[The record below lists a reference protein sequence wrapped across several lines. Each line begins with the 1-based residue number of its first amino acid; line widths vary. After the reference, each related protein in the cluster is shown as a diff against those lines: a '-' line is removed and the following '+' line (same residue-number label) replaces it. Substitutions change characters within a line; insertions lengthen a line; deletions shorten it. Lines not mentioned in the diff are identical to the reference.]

1 MALFRRD
8 TIVALATAPLPA
20 GVAVV
25 RLSGPEAV
33 AAATALMPKLAHTA
47 PRLLVFGC
55 LTHQGH
61 TLDHAMG
68 VRFKAPHSFTGE
80 DVVELHCHGGR
91 AVVKT
96 IIAALQQHPGVR
108 HAEAGEF
115 TRRAF
120 LNGKL
125 DLTQAE
131 GLGDLIAAETEA
143 QRQQAL
149 RQLQGELGKRFE
161 HWRQEVMHLLAHV
174 EAAIDFPDDELEV
187 LHEAG
192 LQHKTETLLQDMR
205 QAMATR
211 SGERLR
217 DGFTLVIVGRPNA
230 GKSTLTNLLTGKDT
244 AIVSPTPGTT
254 RDVVEAHL
262 DIQGYPLI
270 LADTAGI
277 RNSVDAI
284 EQEGVRRATLRATQA
299 DLVVYVME
307 ACDWPTP
314 SPQILPHLPPQNTL
328 LLVSKTDTQPTLT
341 IPAEINLFGDMMV
354 PVLGL
359 NLEAGGSLEKLLP
372 WLAQAIEQRIGP
384 ARDAAQITRVRHRD
398 ALQQSCAH
406 LQRALDIYTQGA
418 KATHS
423 LSDLLAQDLRDA
435 AKAIGSVTGQTDVED
450 VLDLVFSTFCIGK

>member
-1 MALFRRD
+1 MTLFRRD

-25 RLSGPEAV
+25 RLSGPQALT
-33 AAATALMPKLAHTA
+33 AATQLMPKLADAA
-47 PRLLVFGC
+47 PREMVFGT
-55 LTHQGH
+55 LQHSGE
-61 TLDHAMG
+61 TLDHALA
-68 VRFKAPHSFTGE
+68 VYFKSPNSFTGE

-91 AVVKT
+91 AVVQSVIT
-96 IIAALQQHPGVR
+96 ALQTHAGVR

-149 RQLQGELGKRFE
+149 RQMQGELGQRFE
-161 HWRQEVMHLLAHV
+161 HWRQQVMHLLAHV
-174 EAAIDFPDDELEV
+174 EAALDFPDEELEV
-187 LHEAG
+187 LEEAG
-192 LQHKTETLLQDMR
+192 LKHKAEALLKDIQN
-205 QAMATR
+205 AIATR

-217 DGFTLVIVGRPNA
+217 DGFQVAIVGKPNA

-244 AIVSPTPGTT
+244 AIVSPIAGTT

-262 DIQGYPLI
+262 NIQGYPVV

-277 RNSVDAI
+277 RESTDVI
-284 EQEGVRRATLRATQA
+284 EQEGVRRAEKRAENA
-299 DLVVYVME
+299 DLVLYVVE
-307 ACDWPTP
+307 ANEWPELDKNLLGKI
-314 SPQILPHLPPQNTL
+314 QPQNML
-328 LLVSKTDTQPTLT
+328 LVVSKTDVQPQLHL
-341 IPAEINLFGDMMV
+341 PADTPLHDVMV

-359 NLEAGGSLEKLLP
+359 NLSAPNSLNQLLP
-372 WLAQAIEQRIGP
+372 WLASAIEKRIGS
-384 ARDAAQITRVRHRD
+384 AREAAQITRARHRA
-398 ALQQSCAH
+398 ALQQASEH
-406 LQRALDIYTQGA
+406 LTRALTLYKQGGQA
-418 KATHS
+418 KYS

-435 AKAIGSVTGQTDVED
+435 AKAIGSVTGKTDVED

>member
-1 MALFRRD
+1 MTLFRRD

-25 RLSGPEAV
+25 RLSGPEALN
-33 AAATALMPKLAHTA
+33 AAAMLMP
-47 PRLLVFGC
+47 RLKEADAREMVFGP
-55 LTHQGH
+55 LVHKGE
-61 TLDHAMG
+61 TLDHALG
-68 VRFKAPHSFTGE
+68 VYFKNPQSFTGE

-91 AVVKT
+91 AVVQSVIT
-96 IIAALQQHPGVR
+96 ALQNHRNVR

-149 RQLQGELGKRFE
+149 RQLQGELGQRFE
-161 HWRQEVMHLLAHV
+161 NWRLQVMHLLAHV
-174 EAAIDFPDDELEV
+174 EAALDFPDEELEV
-187 LHEAG
+187 LEEAG
-192 LQHKTETLLQDMR
+192 LKHKAEALLKDIQN
-205 QAMATR
+205 AIATR

-217 DGFTLVIVGRPNA
+217 DGFSVAIVGKPNA

-244 AIVSPTPGTT
+244 AIVSPIAGTT

-262 DIQGYPLI
+262 NIQGYPVV

-277 RNSVDAI
+277 RESADVI
-284 EQEGVRRATLRATQA
+284 EQEGVRRATARAENA
-299 DLVVYVME
+299 DLVLYVIE
-307 ACDWPTP
+307 ANEWPALDKDLLAKI
-314 SPQILPHLPPQNTL
+314 QPQNM
-328 LLVSKTDTQPTLT
+328 LLVVSKLDQAPMLML
-341 IPAEINLFGDMMV
+341 PAETPLKDVMV

-359 NLEAGGSLEKLLP
+359 NLSEAASLNSLLP
-372 WLAQAIEQRIGP
+372 WLAAAIEKRIGS
-384 ARDAAQITRVRHRD
+384 AREAAQITRERHRV
-398 ALQQSCAH
+398 ALQQAGEH
-406 LQRALDIYTQGA
+406 LQRALDLYA
-418 KATHS
+418 KGSNAKYS
-423 LSDLLAQDLRDA
+423 LSDLLAQDLRDT
-435 AKAIGSVTGQTDVED
+435 AKAIGSVTGKTDVED

>member
-25 RLSGPEAV
+25 RLSGPEAL
-33 AAATALMPKLAHTA
+33 AAARQLMPKLREAKA
-47 PRLLVFGC
+47 REMVFGA
-55 LTHQGH
+55 LVHEGE
-61 TLDHAMG
+61 TLDHALG
-68 VRFKAPHSFTGE
+68 VYFKNPHSFTGE

-91 AVVKT
+91 AVVQSV
-96 IIAALQQHPGVR
+96 IAALQKHPHVR

-120 LNGKL
+120 LNGKM

-149 RQLQGELGKRFE
+149 RQLQGELGQRFE
-161 HWRQEVMHLLAHV
+161 WWRQQVMHLLAHV
-174 EAAIDFPDDELEV
+174 EAALDFPDEELEV
-187 LHEAG
+187 LEEAG
-192 LQHKTETLLQDMR
+192 LKHKAEALLKDIQN
-205 QAMATR
+205 AITTR

-217 DGFTLVIVGRPNA
+217 DGFSVAIVGKPNA

-244 AIVSPTPGTT
+244 AIVSPIAGTT

-262 DIQGYPLI
+262 NIQGYPVV

-277 RNSVDAI
+277 RESTDVI
-284 EQEGVRRATLRATQA
+284 EQEGVRRATARAENA
-299 DLVVYVME
+299 DLVLHVVE
-307 ACDWPTP
+307 AGEWPALDKNLLGKI
-314 SPQILPHLPPQNTL
+314 QPQNM
-328 LLVSKTDTQPTLT
+328 LLVVSKLDQAPALMLPTDTPLQ
-341 IPAEINLFGDMMV
+341 DVMV

-359 NLEAGGSLEKLLP
+359 NLSDARSLDILLP
-372 WLAQAIEQRIGP
+372 WLAGAIEKRIGS
-384 ARDAAQITRVRHRD
+384 AREAAQITRARHRA
-398 ALQQSCAH
+398 ALQQASEH
-406 LQRALDIYTQGA
+406 LQRALDLYAKGSGA
-418 KATHS
+418 KYS
-423 LSDLLAQDLRDA
+423 LSDLLAQDFRDA
-435 AKAIGSVTGQTDVED
+435 AKAIGSVTGKTDVED

>member
-1 MALFRRD
+1 MTLFRRD

-25 RLSGPEAV
+25 RLSGPSAL
-33 AAATALMPKLAHTA
+33 AAASQLMPKLAEA
-47 PRLLVFGC
+47 KPREMVFGA
-55 LTHQGH
+55 LVHQGE
-61 TLDHAMG
+61 TLDHALG
-68 VRFKAPHSFTGE
+68 VYFKNPHSFTGE

-91 AVVKT
+91 AVVQSVVS
-96 IIAALQQHPGVR
+96 ALQTFNGVR

-149 RQLQGELGKRFE
+149 RQLQGELGQRFE
-161 HWRQEVMHLLAHV
+161 NWRQQVMHLLAHV
-174 EAAIDFPDDELEV
+174 EAALDFPDEELEV
-187 LHEAG
+187 LEEAG
-192 LQHKTETLLQDMR
+192 LKQKCETLLQDI
-205 QAMATR
+205 QNAIATR

-217 DGFTLVIVGRPNA
+217 DGFAVAIVGKPNA

-244 AIVSPTPGTT
+244 AIVSPIAGTT

-262 DIQGYPLI
+262 NICGYPVV

-277 RNSVDAI
+277 RESSDVI
-284 EQEGVRRATLRATQA
+284 EQEGVRRATARAENA
-299 DLVVYVME
+299 DLVIYVVE
-307 ACDWPTP
+307 ANEWPALDEKLLGKIQ
-314 SPQILPHLPPQNTL
+314 PQHALV
-328 LLVSKTDTQPTLT
+328 LVSKIDSRSDLKLPAT
-341 IPAEINLFGDMMV
+341 IDIRGASV

-359 NLEAGGSLEKLLP
+359 NLATANSLTTLLP
-372 WLAQAIEQRIGP
+372 WVASAIEKRMGP
-384 ARDAAQITRVRHRD
+384 AREAAQITRARHRA
-398 ALQQSCAH
+398 ALQQASEH
-406 LQRALDIYTQGA
+406 LQRALDLYAQGSSA
-418 KATHS
+418 KYS

-435 AKAIGSVTGQTDVED
+435 AKAIGSVTGKTDVED